1 MNTKLLTA
9 AALLA
14 AAFTPSLASA
24 EVRGPA
30 NHAQQIAVDACQA
43 FNAGSDLQLDKVIK
57 DGMGD
62 FLVWLVDA
70 DDNLTACNA
79 NGKGDVYANVTESA
93 DLLDG
98 DGPAMLQ
105 TISTGNKPSQLAEG
119 LCLAVAD
126 DQGDDVSVD
135 ATIKDGY
142 GGYLVWLKADAG
154 GFVMCNAS
162 TKGELFAYEAV
173 DMPINGADDSEP
185 ATVENPVR
193 PQNPGHG
200 PGQFG

>member
-14 AAFTPSLASA
+14 AAFAPSLASA
-24 EVRGPA
+24 EVRATA

-43 FNAGSDLQLDKVIK
+43 YNAGSDLELDKVIK

-62 FLVWLVDA
+62 FLVWLVDT
-70 DDNLTACNA
+70 DDNLTICNA
-79 NGKGDVYANVTESA
+79 NGKGDIYANVTESA

-105 TISTGNKPSQLAEG
+105 TISTGTKPAKIVEG
-119 LCLAVAD
+119 LCVAVAD
-126 DQGDDVSVD
+126 EQGDDVAVD
-135 ATIKDGY
+135 ATVKDGY
-142 GGYLVWLKADAG
+142 GGYLVWLKVDAG
-154 GFVMCNAS
+154 GYIMCNGSAE
-162 TKGELFAYEAV
+162 GELFAFEDV

-185 ATVENPVR
+185 ATVQNPVR